1 MFSSDLKRAHSTA
14 QAIHAAQPEPKPPL
28 ITTQLLREQHWGD
41 AEGETANAPWLPLKG
56 RDSRFPNGES
66 LNDVARRGEQFF
78 DQYLTSIVKE
88 AKGKPIGEVNVVV
101 VSHGIAIAENIGA
114 LFRRSVEAE
123 DREFKGSFLGL
134 MNTAWTRVIVGL
146 EDELLPEEDD
156 EHGPSSQV
164 AATSTPDSGAV
175 LNTAVETS
183 VPPALDGSEPSP
195 LLIKAKIVARNQR
208 SHLTALKEEEAKSTV
223 APTDD
228 AALKM
233 QTVLSGGEVN

>member
-14 QAIHAAQPEPKPPL
+14 QAIHAAQPDPKPPL

-41 AEGETANAPWLPLKG
+41 AEGETANAPWLPLQG
-56 RDSRFPNGES
+56 RDSKFPNGES
-66 LNDVARRGEQFF
+66 SNDVARRGEQFF

-88 AKGKPIGEVNVVV
+88 AKGRPIGGINVVV

-146 EDELLPEEDD
+146 EDESLPEDED
-156 EHGPSSQV
+156 EHPSSQV
-164 AATSTPDSGAV
+164 AAPSTLDSGAV
-175 LNTAVETS
+175 LNAAIETS
-183 VPPALDGSEPSP
+183 VPPPLDGPEPSP
-195 LLIKAKIVARNQR
+195 LLIKVKIVARNQR
-208 SHLTALKEEEAKSTV
+208 SHLATLREEEAKSTV
-223 APTDD
+223 ASTDD